1 MKVKKITFKKRFTR
15 KVSSLAMAFM
25 MVANLLGGYCAASE
39 VSTKKVS
46 AATTKQTQVPYRNV
60 MYYGDWSIYAGQ
72 KNFTPDKI
80 DGSLIT
86 HLNFAFLDADENGDL
101 ITTDTWADY
110 ENPNVGYSVG
120 TDNKYAGVL
129 GAMLLLRQKYPNMK
143 IGISVGGWTRSGDFP
158 KIAASDKTRKN
169 FANNVAK
176 FVHYYGYDF
185 VDIDWE
191 YPTADRDPDPEGN
204 GVAIDKGCK
213 GSPADTQNF
222 TLLLQEIRNSLD
234 SYGTKDSKHY
244 ELSVAMSASPKM
256 MSAIEYDKV
265 LNIVDFANMMTYDLN
280 GAWEGFTAHQTA
292 LYTNP
297 AYSEGDAGLSV
308 DSCIKY
314 LENKYGDNIDYS
326 KIVVGVAPYTRG
338 WKEVKKDTGRDSK
351 NPGLYADATGE
362 NGVTYAYSDI
372 DSLVSKYN
380 LKKYWDDVAKANY
393 FYSESSGMFFTCDTE
408 ESVAEKGKYVKQ
420 KHLGG
425 LISWMASLDAANSIT
440 KTMKESLYGSSSI
453 PNQDIIVPGNDGVTT
468 DVTTSGDAY
477 TITVKNTNSSVTK
490 ASGSKDITI
499 MPWAEYFGKTLS
511 YPSISIETQNG
522 ETLSGDW
529 SSGGTIT
536 SENGN
541 TVVTPPE
548 WSSKTLEP
556 GSSLTFTLKSG
567 KGTASQANIKKIT
580 LRQRAVSGGEILF
593 STVVY
598 ENGASVETTKTQEDA
613 TTKEQTPTTKASEQ
627 QTTKNETQ
635 TTKKTE
641 QSTTKKVSTGT
652 YPEWSPNSVS
662 YKSGDLVQYQRRVYE
677 CIYPHVS
684 NSAWTPT
691 AAFTLW
697 KERTDLVAGDV
708 ETTKAGGSEQ
718 GTTENNYTVNSKLPE
733 HMVTGYWHNFLNGS
747 KALKLSDVPSYY
759 DMICVAFANSSTTPG
774 KVTFELDKDLSNS
787 LGGYT
792 KAQFIQ
798 DIKDA
803 KAKGQHVI
811 ISVGGAEGTT
821 YITNQ
826 EAANQF
832 ATSLISMIE
841 EYGFEGVDIDF
852 EGGAV
857 SGTDYIAEA
866 LREVHD
872 HFGDDFIITMA
883 PETYYFQDVNPNG
896 TAATSAYYRLA
907 YKIRDI
913 LTICYPQFYN
923 TGGMTGY
930 NGFNARVGNADF
942 LTSLSTLLLENGLRA
957 DQVAL
962 GLPST
967 PNAASSGYVST
978 DVISTAVK
986 SLVNGTSSGSF
997 TAPKAYPTFRGVMTW
1012 SINWDATNGYAW
1024 AKTMDTLMD
1033 SLETHEQP
1041 TTKANTTTTKENIT
1055 TKKNETTTV
1064 QQVVKPTEVIGLTLN
1079 EKKDGTV
1086 KYSWGQTEEQI
1097 ASGQIYKVYID
1108 GKYVES
1114 YNLATTAS
1122 YTFTTNGNHT
1132 IKITANLNGY
1142 ETEGKVLNVVI
1153 TGLNTPTT
1161 VTTTKA
1167 TETNPGT
1174 TTDGLSSRLMIG
1186 YYHTWN
1192 NDGNPFIKL
1201 RDVDK
1206 NWDVINISF
1215 AEPVQAGSTDGK
1227 MQFNISGLSSTYT
1240 KEDFKKDVKN
1250 LQAQGK
1256 KIVLSIGGYEGYFSL
1271 TSDSAVNQFVS
1282 DIKSFVDEYGFDGID
1297 IDLEQSS
1304 VQFESG
1310 NDKDINNPTSPKV
1323 VNMIKAIRTICDS
1336 YGDDF
1341 ILSWAPETFYVQL
1354 GYSFYGG
1361 INQYCDARAGVY
1373 LPMIN
1378 ALRDKTSYVHVQLY
1392 NSSPVTGL
1400 DGKSYNMGTK
1410 EGIVAMCEM
1419 LLKGFHVGAYYTNS
1433 TDASTYFAP
1442 LRPDQ
1447 VVIGVPSSQGAAGS
1461 GQVANSVLQSAFT
1474 ELNNNYPGIRGIMAW
1489 SINWDSSQNN
1499 NSFVDENAAFLETLK
1514 NDKPTTVAPTTK
1526 ETPVVPTT
1534 VAPTAVTTTVAPT
1547 TTVTEDDTIPAPIGL
1562 TYAGNETLPYYFA
1575 WQTPA
1580 SDIESY
1586 NVYVDGRLV
1595 ATSNIAAIN
1604 LTADAFANGNGDY
1617 VVSVKSVRNGKESK
1631 ATSITYAYTG
1641 GTVDKPTTVAP
1652 TTTVAATTVAPTTV
1666 APTTT
1671 VAATTVAPTTVAPTT
1686 TVTPT
1691 TVAPTTVA
1699 PTTVVPTTVA
1709 PTTVVPTTV
1718 APTTVAPTTAIED
1731 DTIPAP
1737 IGLTYA
1743 GNDALPYYFAWQT
1756 PVGDIE
1762 SYNVYVDGKLV
1773 ATSGTPSINLTA
1785 DAFASGNGDYTV
1797 SVKSVRNGKESKAT
1811 SINYTYTGGTVD
1823 KPTTVAP
1830 ATTVTPTTVV
1840 PTTVA
1845 PTTEAPTTVA
1855 PTTVAPTTEA
1865 PTTVAPTT
1873 VAPTTVAPTT
1883 VAPTTVAPTTEA
1895 PTTEAPTIVAPTTEA
1910 PTTMAPT
1917 TQSETSTVAI
1927 GEGSNAGKVD
1937 SEILNCKNDKDLA
1950 GSTFGK
1956 LCVKVK
1962 KSKKKAISL
1971 TWKNIQVAKT
1981 YVIYGAKC
1989 GTSYKKI
1996 ATVHSKTFTNKKLKK
2011 GTYYKYMV
2019 VALNEKGEVVAISK
2033 LIHVATKGGKV
2044 GNCKK
2049 LKVNKS
2055 KVNLKQ
2061 GRKFKLKVK
2070 QIAESKKVKLK
2081 KHRKIAFESDNQDV
2095 AVVSKK
2101 GVITAKKKGK
2111 CSVYVYAQN
2120 GVYKQV
2126 KVTVK

>member
-1575 WQTPA
+1575 WQAPA